1 MICFPQEISVEA
13 SGSCTGSPA
22 GCKHP
27 DVVVG
32 GVEGGEGGP
41 GVSGSGSEV

>member
-1 MICFPQEISVEA
+1 MEA

-32 GVEGGEGGP
+32 GVE
-41 GVSGSGSEV
+41 SGSEV

>member
-32 GVEGGEGGP
+32 GVEGGGGA
-41 GVSGSGSEV
+41 GSEWEWE